1 MTSYRIALLAGA
13 LLFGMADGARAAGEI
28 NIVRDLAGRVGP
40 VIGSAQACRD
50 IARPRIQAIVDK
62 FSLVIREASANE
74 AERSDLT
81 QVFDRSVADG
91 RAAVTSGRM
100 DCGRADRQLADL
112 ERSIAGPSLSSVIG
126 PSTAAAATAAQA
138 ATAPTAAVP
147 PALTG
152 PFPRGITEKEIRFG
166 IAAPF
171 SGSAREL
178 GRQMKLGIE
187 TAFNRVNEAGG
198 IDGRMLKLFAADDG
212 YEPSRTPEAMKQ
224 LYEKD
229 QVFGII
235 GNVGTPT
242 AAVAVPYSLER
253 KMLFFGA
260 FTGSNILR
268 NDPPDRYVFNY
279 RASYV
284 RGNRRGRSLPG
295 QDAPA
300 AAAADRGFRA
310 AGFLRRRRICRRR
323 QRRFAR
329 MGANDSAILRLNYA
343 RNTVDVD
350 DAVNQLKLQKTPIKA
365 IVMVA
370 TYRAAAKFIEKTRD
384 LYPGMI
390 YTNVSFVGSTALA
403 EELKLLGARY
413 TNGVIV
419 TQVVPAVS
427 GYSSAV
433 LEYKNALAKYFPG
446 EAPDYVSLEGYVAA
460 NVLIQAIKKT
470 GPQLDTEKLID
481 TLENTRNL
489 DLGLGT

>member
-50 IARPRIQAIVDK
+50 IGRPRIQAIVDK

-91 RAAVTSGRM
+91 RTAVTSGRM

-126 PSTAAAATAAQA
+126 PSSAAAATAAQA

-152 PFPRGITEKEIRFG
+152 PFPRGITEREIRFG

-171 SGSAREL
+171 SGASREL

-187 TAFNRVNEAGG
+187 TAFNRVNDAGG
-198 IDGRMLKLFAADDG
+198 IDGRMLKLYAADDG
-212 YEPSRTPEAMKQ
+212 YEPSRTPDAMKQ
-224 LYEKD
+224 LYDKD

-284 RGNRRGRSLPG
+284 
-295 QDAPA
+295 QE
-300 AAAADRGFRA
+300 
-310 AGFLRRRRICRRR
+310 
-323 QRRFAR
+323 
-329 MGANDSAILRLNYA
+329 
-343 RNTVDVD
+343 T
-350 DAVNQLKLQKTPIKA
+350 DAVVRYLVKFAGCSRGKSRSSRSRIRTVTPDLRELQK
-365 IVMVA
+365 
-370 TYRAAAKFIEKTRD
+370 R
-384 LYPGMI
+384 
-390 YTNVSFVGSTALA
+390 FVQWA
-403 EELKLLGARY
+403 
-413 TNGVIV
+413 
-419 TQVVPAVS
+419 
-427 GYSSAV
+427 
-433 LEYKNALAKYFPG
+433 
-446 EAPDYVSLEGYVAA
+446 
-460 NVLIQAIKKT
+460 
-470 GPQLDTEKLID
+470 
-481 TLENTRNL
+481 
-489 DLGLGT
+489 